1 MPLSL
6 LCNEGTLEVQQCDW
20 KVVSAWPNCILE
32 CLGIREVRHW
42 KWKSVRRKNVFFH
55 KHIPCGEDSTVV
67 PNSPGRGHGQI
78 WNEALIR
85 AEAGKGIVA
94 VILLIG
100 SGAVNPISCKSH
112 QLWPPAER
120 SQEQHTEW
128 ELDLLHV
135 QFTAHPEKQAK
146 WYAGRDTGADVWMYW
161 LLVTHNHEDQE
172 WDYCLSTHG
181 RRFLPNNVD

>member
-6 LCNEGTLEVQQCDW
+6 LCNEGTLEVQQSDW
-20 KVVSAWPNCILE
+20 RVISAWPNCNLE
-32 CLGIREVRHW
+32 CLGVREVGHW

-85 AEAGKGIVA
+85 AEAGRGIVA
-94 VILLIG
+94 VYPPDRLR
-100 SGAVNPISCKSH
+100 SCKSH
-112 QLWPPAER
+112 QLQIPSAVASCRALSGAAQGVRTGPTPCSLCAR
-120 SQEQHTEW
+120 
-128 ELDLLHV
+128 
-135 QFTAHPEKQAK
+135 PEKQAK

-181 RRFLPNNVD
+181 RRFLPNID